1 MSRFK
6 KTEVSFRDYEII
18 RQNQE
23 KSGKVV
29 HEQVFGQRKSLY
41 NENNQLLATYVAVN
55 SIDLGAL
62 NKSKFVAFLASF
74 SRQLY
79 SQFDK
84 NPDLYALKVV
94 FTGVSSQK
102 NRKLYDSIR
111 ESEIFYH
118 IDLNSAYWQ
127 FAHKLGYLSDDMFE
141 KYQPLEE
148 YKAVKRLCI
157 SFLARSNKMTYKLP
171 SGEDYVVK
179 CEMGVL
185 NQVYRNI
192 RYSIYNAITK
202 CFNEKTTI
210 AFNIDSISVL
220 KSQKDSV
227 CKYLDKQGLTYK
239 ITICQK
245 LTNKSYMYGSE
256 ERKF

>member
-62 NKSKFVAFLASF
+62 EKSKFVAFLASF

-84 NPDLYALKVV
+84 
-94 FTGVSSQK
+94 
-102 NRKLYDSIR
+102 I
-111 ESEIFYH
+111 
-118 IDLNSAYWQ
+118 
-127 FAHKLGYLSDDMFE
+127 M
-141 KYQPLEE
+141 
-148 YKAVKRLCI
+148 
-157 SFLARSNKMTYKLP
+157 
-171 SGEDYVVK
+171 
-179 CEMGVL
+179 
-185 NQVYRNI
+185 
-192 RYSIYNAITK
+192 IY
-202 CFNEKTTI
+202 
-210 AFNIDSISVL
+210 
-220 KSQKDSV
+220 
-227 CKYLDKQGLTYK
+227 
-239 ITICQK
+239 
-245 LTNKSYMYGSE
+245 MP
-256 ERKF
+256 